1 MSKTYM
7 RSVRPVTLIVI
18 KQFIF
23 KVCHPAHY
31 IRPETTINYTMIY
44 HIATMAIAL
53 WSMSLGY

>member
-7 RSVRPVTLIVI
+7 KSFRPVTLRVI

-23 KVCHPAHY
+23 KVCHHVHY

-44 HIATMAIAL
+44 YIATMAIAF